1 MMEQQALDIWAERRG
16 EIAVLV
22 GEIQPEEALEVL
34 QRVVSEC
41 TSSSYL
47 APVLMGTIRGIVER
61 RQDVQRWRTE
71 GGRGSA
77 E

>member
-1 MMEQQALDIWAERRG
+1 MGQLVDIWVERRG

-22 GEIQPEEALEVL
+22 GQLQPEEALEVL
-34 QRVVSEC
+34 QRVVTEC
-41 TSSSYL
+41 ENSSQL
-47 APVLMGTIRGIVER
+47 APVLIGTIRGIVER

-71 GGRGSA
+71 GGRGNA